1 MNNPTSN
8 VGDNASES
16 QLRQKLA
23 ACTLVL
29 NDLKILGYSGHISS
43 RLPGR
48 DAYLIQ
54 PGDQPRSQMRPEHFL
69 VCDFDGK
76 VIEGPKGIRAPSEVF
91 IHSEIFRAR
100 PDVQSVAHFHHDLT
114 NVFTLVEGVELLPV
128 KNHAVRWASGMP
140 IHPDPSHVDDAEL
153 GRMVA
158 ATLGPHHAMQ
168 IRAHG
173 QVVTAESVN
182 AVLIDSIHFVENAEA
197 MYQAAAIGRVAPLT
211 KTDIDAFARTFKRR
225 SHVSKLWTY
234 YIDTGRASGL
244 LPREWELLQA

>member
-1 MNNPTSN
+1 MSD
-8 VGDNASES
+8 VRDNSSES
-16 QLRQKLA
+16 RLRERVA
-23 ACTLVL
+23 ACTLIL

-54 PGDQPRSQMRPEHFL
+54 PGDQPRSQLRPEHLL

-76 VIEGPKGIRAPSEVF
+76 VIEGPKGIRAPSEVY

-100 PDVQSVAHFHHDLT
+100 PDVESVAHFHHDLT
-114 NVFTLVEGVELLPV
+114 NVFTLIEGVELLPV
-128 KNHAVRWASGMP
+128 KNHAVRWASGIP
-140 IHPDPSHVDDAEL
+140 VHPDPAHVDDPEL
-153 GRMVA
+153 GRAVA
-158 ATLGPHHAMQ
+158 KTLGPHHAMQ

-173 QVVTAESVN
+173 QIVTAESVD

-197 MYQAAAIGRVAPLT
+197 MYHATAIGRVAPLS
-211 KTDIDAFARTFKRR
+211 KEDIYGFAATFKRR

-234 YIDTGRASGL
+234 YIDTGRVAGL
-244 LPREWELLQA
+244 LPREWELL